1 MKLNINNCCLS
12 IGVGILTYILL
23 YFNNLQNYSNELEEN
38 NNLRLNNN
46 VSLKVPLIIS
56 LVVYYILNN
65 TIDNNSINTINKC
78 TSSISKTK
86 DIDMFTDNLS
96 YWF

>member
-1 MKLNINNCCLS
+1 MELNINNCCLS
-12 IGVGILTYILL
+12 IGVGILTYFLL
-23 YFNNLQNYSNELEEN
+23 YFNNLQNYSNQLDSN
-38 NNLRLNNN
+38 DKNLGNNN

-65 TIDNNSINTINKC
+65 TIDNNITHTISC
-78 TSSISKTK
+78 SSNKTK
-86 DIDMFTDNLS
+86 DMDLFTDNLS